1 MASLIRS
8 FRKALWLALQH
19 DVLNSAKAVAYS
31 GMLALFPALVVLTA
45 LLAQAPEGTS
55 LVGEVRGAFEQ
66 FLPDDSM
73 SLLRSAMETHRI
85 HSAQLIYSATALS
98 VFAGLG
104 MMLSLMEGFRRAY
117 RLPRNHWGFWQRRLR
132 ALLLVPIVLVPLS
145 MATLV
150 LVFGRQFETWMI
162 DNAGHE
168 LRHIVLFFWRMV
180 RWAIALVT
188 SVSVLGALYH
198 FGTHRTATRMKSL
211 RRRWLAWV
219 LLIVAGLWAAYE
231 VEMVVSSGGSMTM
244 TRELNITNPSLF
256 AIVGFG
262 SFIAFLFV
270 RYILP
275 LHQHKENWD
284 LVGPGAVA
292 ATLVWFPSTL
302 AFGWYVT
309 RIADYSMF
317 YGPFGAGI
325 ATLIWLYITSFS
337 ALLGAELNG
346 VLFRERQERAS
357 TGSKRI
363 RIRR

>member
-1 MASLIRS
+1 MTLSIRS
-8 FRKALWLALQH
+8 LRKAILLALEH

-73 SLLRSAMETHRI
+73 SLLRSAMVARRLY
-85 HSAQLIYSATALS
+85 SVQLILSAACFS

-104 MMLSLMEGFRRAY
+104 LMLSLMEGFRRAY
-117 RLPRNHWGFWQRRLR
+117 ELPLDDWSFWRRRRR
-132 ALLLVPIVLVPLS
+132 ALALVPIVLVPLS
-145 MATLV
+145 LATLV
-150 LVFGRQFETWMI
+150 LVFGRQFELWMI
-162 DNAGHE
+162 DNSAHE

-180 RWAIALVT
+180 RWSVALIT
-188 SVSVLGALYH
+188 SVTVLGALYH
-198 FGTHRTATRMKSL
+198 FGTKRKEH
-211 RRRWLAWV
+211 WAWV
-219 LLIVAGLWAAYE
+219 GY
-231 VEMVVSSGGSMTM
+231 
-244 TRELNITNPSLF
+244 
-256 AIVGFG
+256 
-262 SFIAFLFV
+262 
-270 RYILP
+270 
-275 LHQHKENWD
+275 
-284 LVGPGAVA
+284 GAMA

-325 ATLIWLYITSFS
+325 ATLVWLYITSFS

-346 VLFRERQERAS
+346 VLFRERQEQASDSARADLDRS
-357 TGSKRI
+357 GL
-363 RIRR
+363 